1 MPALKLLKFLGFFIV
16 FFQSAQTSINRALNE
31 LSARFKPLTV
41 VSTSG
46 SSGMTM
52 KSQISEIRYQKF
64 LSEIFD
70 NIFSLSDT
78 LILPASNASLS
89 IAGRKFEI

>member
-1 MPALKLLKFLGFFIV
+1 
-16 FFQSAQTSINRALNE
+16 
-31 LSARFKPLTV
+31 
-41 VSTSG
+41 
-46 SSGMTM
+46 MTM